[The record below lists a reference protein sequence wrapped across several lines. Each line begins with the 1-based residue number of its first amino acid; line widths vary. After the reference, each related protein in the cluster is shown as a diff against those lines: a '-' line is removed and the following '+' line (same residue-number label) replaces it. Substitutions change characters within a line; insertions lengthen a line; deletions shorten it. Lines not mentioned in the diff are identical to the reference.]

1 MPRDPYDAVLCGLLA
16 RQLDTWLT
24 GALRRSR
31 RVALALAYAG
41 PAGGTVEAALGA
53 LTDAA
58 DRVRGRRVTVV
69 VVGVDPDLPSRLA
82 AMTSLPADVAVYPVP
97 GAPDRLPV
105 ALKAAGAA
113 GAPTLTVL
121 DDPAGAVW
129 GGPAAAPFLTAAG
142 AGRPADLLLAVPAG
156 ADGPAALHRA
166 GFPLVTGVETSPADD
181 EPARLLA
188 LGTGSDRNL
197 EAGKEAIWQVG
208 ATAGLRYRD
217 LDGVPRDLTAAVDA
231 DRLGALLVAELT
243 RSGPRTVTELRR
255 HVLTATPYRATDAVR
270 ALAVLLDA
278 GTVTR
283 EPADGRLGGDV
294 LIHPTAESRRA
305 AESRPAGES
314 SVAGPAG
321 GARSDA

>member
-1 MPRDPYDAVLCGLLA
+1 MPRDPYDAVLCALLA

-31 RVALALAYAG
+31 RVTIALAYAG
-41 PAGGTVEAALGA
+41 PVGGTVEAALGA

-58 DRVRGRRVTVV
+58 DRVRGCRVTVV
-69 VVGVDPDLPSRLA
+69 VVGVDPDLPARLA
-82 AMTSLPADVAVYPVP
+82 AVTSLPADVAVYPVP

-121 DDPAGAVW
+121 DDPAGVVW
-129 GGPAAAPFLTAAG
+129 GGPAAPFLTAAG

-166 GFPLVTGVETSPADD
+166 GFPLVTGVEISPADD

-217 LDGVPRDLTAAVDA
+217 LDGVPRDLTAAPDA

-270 ALAVLLDA
+270 ALTLLLDA

-294 LIHPTAESRRA
+294 LIHPAAGSRRA
-305 AESRPAGES
+305 AESRPTGES
-314 SVAGPAG
+314 SVAGSAG

>member
-31 RVALALAYAG
+31 RVTIALAYAG

-69 VVGVDPDLPSRLA
+69 VVGVDPDLPARLGA
-82 AMTSLPADVAVYPVP
+82 VTTLPADVAVYPVP

-121 DDPAGAVW
+121 DDPAGVGW
-129 GGPAAAPFLTAAG
+129 GGPAAASFLTAAA

-208 ATAGLRYRD
+208 AAAGLRYRD
-217 LDGVPRDLTAAVDA
+217 LDGVPRDLAAAPDA

-255 HVLTATPYRATDAVR
+255 HVLTTTPYRATDAVR
-270 ALAVLLDA
+270 ALTVLLDA

-294 LIHPTAESRRA
+294 LIHPA
-305 AESRPAGES
+305 AESRPTGES
-314 SVAGPAG
+314 SVAGSAG

>member
-1 MPRDPYDAVLCGLLA
+1 M
-16 RQLDTWLT
+16 
-24 GALRRSR
+24 
-31 RVALALAYAG
+31 
-41 PAGGTVEAALGA
+41 
-53 LTDAA
+53 
-58 DRVRGRRVTVV
+58 
-69 VVGVDPDLPSRLA
+69 
-82 AMTSLPADVAVYPVP
+82 AVYPVP

-121 DDPAGAVW
+121 VDPAGVVL
-129 GGPAAAPFLTAAG
+129 GGPAAAPFLTAAA
-142 AGRPADLLLAVPAG
+142 AGRPADLLLAVPADV
-156 ADGPAALHRA
+156 DGPAALHGA

-181 EPARLLA
+181 GPARLLA

-208 ATAGLRYRD
+208 ATAGFRYRD
-217 LDGVPRDLTAAVDA
+217 LDGVPRDLTTAVDA

-255 HVLTATPYRATDAVR
+255 HVLTTTPYRATDAVR
-270 ALAVLLDA
+270 ALTVLLDT

-294 LIHPTAESRRA
+294 LIHPRT
-305 AESRPAGES
+305 ESRPAGDSRPVGES
-314 SVAGPAG
+314 SVAGSTG
-321 GARSDA
+321 DARSDA

>member
-31 RVALALAYAG
+31 RVTLALAYAG
-41 PAGGTVEAALGA
+41 PVGGTVEAALGA

-58 DRVRGRRVTVV
+58 DRVHGRRVTVV
-69 VVGVDPDLPSRLA
+69 AVGVDPDLPARLGAVTSR
-82 AMTSLPADVAVYPVP
+82 LPADVAVYPVP

-113 GAPTLTVL
+113 GAPTFTVL
-121 DDPAGAVW
+121 ADPAGVVL
-129 GGPAAAPFLTAAG
+129 GGPAAMPLLTAAA
-142 AGRPADLLLAVPAG
+142 AGRPADLLLAVPADAG
-156 ADGPAALHRA
+156 GPAALHRA

-208 ATAGLRYRD
+208 ATAGFRYRD
-217 LDGVPRDLTAAVDA
+217 LDGVARDLTAAPDA
-231 DRLGALLVAELT
+231 DRLGALLVAELA

-255 HVLTATPYRATDAVR
+255 HVLTATPYRAADAVR
-270 ALAVLLDA
+270 ALTVLLDA
-278 GTVTR
+278 GTVIR

-294 LIHPTAESRRA
+294 LIHPVAESRLT
-305 AESRPAGES
+305 EE
-314 SVAGPAG
+314 
-321 GARSDA
+321 

>member
-1 MPRDPYDAVLCGLLA
+1 MSRDPYDTVLCGLLA

-31 RVALALAYAG
+31 RVTLALAYAG
-41 PAGGTVEAALGA
+41 PSGRTVEAALGA

-69 VVGVDPDLPSRLA
+69 VVGGDPDLPGRLGA
-82 AMTSLPADVAVYPVP
+82 VTSLPADVAVYPVP

-121 DDPAGAVW
+121 VDLAGVVL
-129 GGPAAAPFLTAAG
+129 GGPAAAPFLTAAA
-142 AGRPADLLLAVPAG
+142 AGRPADLLLAVPADV
-156 ADGPAALHRA
+156 DGPAALQRA
-166 GFPLVTGVETSPADD
+166 GFPLVTGVEASPADD
-181 EPARLLA
+181 GPARLLA

-197 EAGKEAIWQVG
+197 EAGKEAIWHVG
-208 ATAGLRYRD
+208 ATAGFRYRD

-255 HVLTATPYRATDAVR
+255 HVLTTTPYRATDAVR
-270 ALAVLLDA
+270 ALTALLDA

-294 LIHPTAESRRA
+294 LIHPTE
-305 AESRPAGES
+305 
-314 SVAGPAG
+314 
-321 GARSDA
+321 